1 MNMKKFT
8 LKDYL
13 IYDATRKP
21 IGIKPTLPAWMNR
34 NTVEQVIIESWGV
47 FSDSN
52 NEDELPELIGIRNE
66 APAAVKDMYA
76 RYIEREKN
84 RTAFSL
90 EEEVESPWSRWNT
103 PPEIIKTVS
112 EPTPEQIQLAK
123 EINAQRAS
131 EKNYVDE
138 IAEAKINL
146 AYSLAAEKATGIKPI
161 SEERK
166 EATAKKKAATQLNK

>member
-1 MNMKKFT
+1 MKRFT

-13 IYDATRKP
+13 IYDECGKP
-21 IGIKPTLPAWMNR
+21 IDIKSSLPRWINR
-34 NTVEQVIIESWGV
+34 SSVELSILKEWGV
-47 FSDSN
+47 YSAPAS
-52 NEDELPELIGIRNE
+52 EDELPELIGIRNE

-84 RTAFSL
+84 RTTFSL
-90 EEEVESPWSRWNT
+90 EDEAENPWSRWNT
-103 PPEIIKTVS
+103 PPGITKTIS

-146 AYSLAAEKATGIKPI
+146 AYSLAAEKATGIKPM

-166 EATAKKKAATQLNK
+166 EAAKRGNSYTIK